1 MGTPFAWH
9 KFRGGT
15 ALEWIGL
22 WCDYT
27 RFATGVSEKR
37 GQWLIKTLRSWIASQ
52 PVVVRRLNEQIC
64 RFTFAFQG
72 IEHLRPFL
80 GPFYAWIASVPAGAS
95 LPLPKGLL
103 VIAKFLES
111 QLGGSLVEE
120 VPAQGL
126 ETAHRHVILSGDAK
140 AEGDDVMLGG
150 WRPARDGS
158 TTGAPW
164 FRLRLTRRNAPWAFG
179 AGEPF
184 RRIASLE
191 LFTTLLCFMLLV
203 TSDDLDSDLLLRLT
217 SETDNLG
224 NSHAVS
230 KLMTTRF
237 PLVAFLAELAVQVHS
252 KRASLDVAW
261 VPRMQNLES
270 DELSNNLTRL
280 RPADRSAG

>member
-1 MGTPFAWH
+1 MIFKESNTCVHFW
-9 KFRGGT
+9 
-15 ALEWIGL
+15 
-22 WCDYT
+22 D
-27 RFATGVSEKR
+27 
-37 GQWLIKTLRSWIASQ
+37 
-52 PVVVRRLNEQIC
+52 
-64 RFTFAFQG
+64 RFTRGSHRFPQAR
-72 IEHLRPFL
+72 LSPFR
-80 GPFYAWIASVPAGAS
+80 
-95 LPLPKGLL
+95 KGLL

-120 VPAQGL
+120 VPALGL

-270 DELSNNLTRL
+270 DELSNNLTRRFDPQTEVPVDLAQLELQILPALLDYGAPLYEDIAKAKLL
-280 RPADRSAG
+280 RKASVDISLQNGKGRKRPLEDRLRHTDPW